1 MVTRASSCVTSR
13 IAAADLEAAR
23 DVLQAAFA
31 EQGHDT
37 ARDLDQLREEF
48 ARPWSRLWVARRE
61 ADAPIVAVLLAWH
74 IVDELEILDV
84 ATHPDHRRL
93 GYARALVAGAVAF
106 AAEHAVVRVL
116 LEARRQGLPLII
128 DGSGLNFVAKVF
140 FSLFVLRC
148 CFFGVCCIWSR
159 QLTHTQQQQQN
170 DKHRSRRSSPAAAT
184 PS

>member
-116 LEARRQGLPLII
+116 LEARRSNAAAIALYRGA
-128 DGSGLNFVAKVF
+128 GFYMSGLRRRYYPDDEDA
-140 FSLFVLRC
+140 VLMTLA
-148 CFFGVCCIWSR
+148 FDPQTR
-159 QLTHTQQQQQN
+159 QIVRLA
-170 DKHRSRRSSPAAAT
+170 DEEAL
-184 PS
+184 

>member
-1 MVTRASSCVTSR
+1 MVIGASSCVTSR

-48 ARPWSRLWVARRE
+48 ARPWSRLWVARGE

-106 AAEHAVVRVL
+106 AAEHAVARVL
-116 LEARRQGLPLII
+116 LEARRSNAAAIALYRGA
-128 DGSGLNFVAKVF
+128 GFYVSGLRRRYYPDDEDA
-140 FSLFVLRC
+140 VLMTLALDPQT
-148 CFFGVCCIWSR
+148 R
-159 QLTHTQQQQQN
+159 QIVHLA
-170 DKHRSRRSSPAAAT
+170 DEEAL
-184 PS
+184 

>member
-116 LEARRQGLPLII
+116 LEARRSNAAAIALYRGA
-128 DGSGLNFVAKVF
+128 GFYMSGLRRRYYPDDEDA
-140 FSLFVLRC
+140 VLMTLA
-148 CFFGVCCIWSR
+148 FDAQTR
-159 QLTHTQQQQQN
+159 QIVRLA
-170 DKHRSRRSSPAAAT
+170 DEEAL
-184 PS
+184 